1 MIQNKCL
8 TMNHILQNVIM
19 LGAVGAYGWS
29 GTVIHQNRQKSH
41 IFPKK
46 AFEDVLKDRNHSS
59 LLGEE
64 K

>member
-1 MIQNKCL
+1 MF
-8 TMNHILQNVIM
+8 LQNVIM

-29 GTVIHQNRQKSH
+29 GTVVHQIAQKSH

-59 LLGEE
+59 LLGEPNQQFL
-64 K
+64 